1 VFRTVVI
8 ALASLGLPAGA
19 AERVDYLKDVKPV
32 LMARCYSCH
41 GALKQEAKLR
51 LDTAEFIR
59 KGGKHG
65 PAIVAGKPAESRLL
79 KKVSAPSLDERM
91 PPEGEPLHAPQI
103 AALREWIAA
112 GAPAPKDEKP
122 ESDPREHW
130 AFKAPVKVALPKIGN
145 RQSAIGNPVD
155 AFLEAQR
162 RQQKLTAQP
171 AAEKSI
177 WLRRVT
183 LDLTGLPP
191 TLEEQRAFEADKS
204 PQAHERVVERL
215 LASPHYGERWGRHFM
230 DIWRYSD
237 WWGLGTQLRYSQKHI
252 WHWRDWIV
260 ESLNSDKGY
269 DRMIV
274 EQLAGDEL
282 APTDTATLRAT
293 GFLARNYY
301 LFNRTTWMDDVVEH
315 TSKAFLGL
323 TMNCVKCHDHKY
335 DPFTTTDYY
344 AMRAVFEPYHARL
357 DELPGET
364 DLEKNGLPRAYD
376 LHLSRPTYIHLK
388 GDEKKPD
395 TNQVIAAAVPVSL
408 AFKPLDIRPV
418 KLPAPAHNPALQPW
432 VLTNHLRAAEEQ
444 IVVARQAVES
454 AKKKLAEVERA
465 PRSAGVPPAAATNT
479 TGALDK
485 SAAVPGAPST
495 ARQPATNA
503 QSASITP
510 SPTPSNARRSDGK
523 PLFTDT
529 FAAANPQLW
538 ELTGGKWIY
547 ADGVLRQSMVAAQRS
562 AARSHADHPA
572 DFQATLKFRPTGGSL
587 YKSVGFTFD
596 TTDARESLV
605 YLSAHG
611 PGPKLQIAY
620 GKANAYTYPPSGTQS
635 RAVKLGE
642 VYELTVRVRGSLINV
657 ALNGEHALAFE
668 LPVRS
673 PGKFQLITYDATAD
687 FLAFELSALPAEV
700 QLVKSSAPAPAP
712 TATPKAV
719 PPAAVTT
726 PEQARL
732 ALKAAE
738 LALAAAE
745 LRPAMIRSAWEADSS
760 RTQSPTPSGLTN
772 LLTTAARADAK
783 FKLAQAE
790 ADLAKAELEMIAPGT
805 EPKKKKEPDAEK
817 KLKTA
822 QEALAKAQK
831 AVTTPGTNYTSLRA
845 TLKPFEG
852 PDESEAHRQLPY
864 PVTST
869 GRRLAFANWL
879 ADRQNPLTAR
889 VLVNHVWTRHFGQPL
904 VANVTDFGRRAVKP
918 VHADLLDWLAVDFME
933 SGWSLKRLH
942 RQMVLSE
949 TYRMSSSVA
958 ADMRRLTSSQT
969 PDPRPQTPSSQS
981 LLTSAA
987 THANHTSDPENR
999 FYWRMNS
1006 QRMDA
1011 NVLRDSLLHLAG
1023 TLDPKLGGPTV
1034 DPKREDSLRRSFYFT
1049 QSPEDLNKFLE
1060 MFDNANT
1067 KECYRRDESIL
1078 PQQALALSNS
1088 KLVSTAA
1095 TKVAERLVKD
1105 TESAADDAFIRTIFT
1120 TLLASAPTPGEQQ
1133 LCADSL
1139 AQFIAAAKERKSA
1152 QPEAKARAALVHA
1165 LLNHNDFITI
1175 R

>member
-1 VFRTVVI
+1 MKFLVT
-8 ALASLGLPAGA
+8 LGLLGLALPAVA
-19 AERVDYLKDVKPV
+19 ADKVDYLRDVKPV
-32 LMARCYSCH
+32 LVARCYACH
-41 GALKQEAKLR
+41 GALKQEGKLR
-51 LDTAEFIR
+51 LDTAEFIK
-59 KGGKHG
+59 KGGKNG
-65 PAIVAGKPAESRLL
+65 PAIVAGKPAASLLL
-79 KKVSAPSLDERM
+79 KKISAASLDERM

-103 AALREWIAA
+103 GALRDWIAA

-130 AFKAPVKVALPKIGN
+130 AFKAPVKVAVPKIAN
-145 RQSAIGNPVD
+145 RQSPIANPID

-162 RQQKLTAQP
+162 RAQRLTAQP
-171 AAEKSI
+171 PADPLV

-191 TLEEQRAFEADKS
+191 TRAEMAAFERELSLSHPPTFTPAAGES
-204 PQAHERVVERL
+204 ESRARERVVERL

-237 WWGLGTQLRYSQKHI
+237 WWGLGAQLRYSQKHI

-260 ESLNSDKGY
+260 ESLNADKGY

-282 APTDTATLRAT
+282 APTDPATLRAT

-323 TMNCVKCHDHKY
+323 TMNCAKCHDHKY
-335 DPFTTTDYY
+335 DPLTHTDYY
-344 AMRAVFEPYHARL
+344 AMRAIFEPYHARL
-357 DELPGET
+357 DELPGTT
-364 DLEKNGLPRAYD
+364 DLEKDGLPRAYD
-376 LHLSRPTYIHLK
+376 LHLDRPTYIHVK

-395 TNQVIAAAVPVSL
+395 TNQVIRAAIPAAL
-408 AFKPLDIRPV
+408 AFKPLDIQPV
-418 KLPAPAHNPALQPW
+418 KLPPPAHNPALQPW
-432 VLTNHLRAAEEQ
+432 VLTNHLAAAQEQ
-444 IVVARQAVES
+444 ITTARQAVEA
-454 AKKKLAEVERA
+454 AKKKLAEVGRT
-465 PRSAGVPPAAATNT
+465 ST
-479 TGALDK
+479 
-485 SAAVPGAPST
+485 GAPSIARPDATKT
-495 ARQPATNA
+495 AAANTASVAPPVPSA
-503 QSASITP
+503 Q
-510 SPTPSNARRSDGK
+510 PSNARRSDSK
-523 PLFTDT
+523 PLFTDNFST
-529 FAAANPQLW
+529 ANPALW
-538 ELTGGKWIY
+538 DLRDGQWAY
-547 ADGVLRQSMVAAQRS
+547 VDGVLRQSEVKPARS
-562 AARSHADHPA
+562 AARSRADHPA
-572 DFQATLKFRPTGGSL
+572 DFIATFKLRPTGGSV

-605 YLSAHG
+605 YLSAHAA
-611 PGPKLQIAY
+611 GPKLQIAY
-620 GKANAYTYPPSGTQS
+620 GRANQYTYPTAGLQS

-642 VYELTVRVRGSLINV
+642 TYELTVRVRGPLINV
-657 ALNGEHALAFE
+657 AVNGEHALAFE
-668 LPVRS
+668 LPERT

-687 FLAFELSALPAEV
+687 FLAFELGALPADA

-712 TATPKAV
+712 TAKAAA
-719 PPAAVTT
+719 PAAVTS
-726 PEQARL
+726 PEQARA
-732 ALKAAE
+732 ALKSAE

-745 LRPAMIRSAWEADSS
+745 LRPAMVRAVWEADSK
-760 RTQSPTPSGLTN
+760 RDQTN
-772 LLTTAARADAK
+772 LLAAAALAEAK

-790 ADLAKAELEMIAPGT
+790 ADIAKAELEMLSPT
-805 EPKKKKEPDAEK
+805 SEPKKKKEPDAEK

-831 AVTTPGTNYTSLRA
+831 SVTAPGTNFTSLRA
-845 TLKPFEG
+845 TLKAFEG

-864 PVTST
+864 PTTST

-904 VANVTDFGRRAVKP
+904 VANVTDFGRRATKP

-933 SGWSLKRLH
+933 HGWSLKRLH

-949 TYRMSSSVA
+949 AYRMTSSSAYDLRFTFSGSVKRE
-958 ADMRRLTSSQT
+958 DVKRKEE
-969 PDPRPQTPSSQS
+969 
-981 LLTSAA
+981 SAA
-987 THANHTSDPENR
+987 ATDPENK
-999 FYWRMNS
+999 FYWRMNP

-1023 TLDPKLGGPTV
+1023 TLDLTLGGPTI
-1034 DPKREDSLRRSFYFT
+1034 DPKREDSARRSFYFT

-1078 PQQALALSNS
+1078 PQQALALANS
-1088 KLVSTAA
+1088 RLVSTAA
-1095 TKVAERLVKD
+1095 AKLAERLVKD
-1105 TESAADDAFIRTIFT
+1105 AESASDEVFIRTTFT
-1120 TLLASAPTPGEQQ
+1120 TILAAAPTPAEQQ
-1133 LCADSL
+1133 LCAESL
-1139 AQFIAAAKERKSA
+1139 AQFLTAAKERKSA